1 MKKIDLLNGALIG
14 LVSSFVGI
22 YLFMILFTEY
32 DLMEGI
38 SILKGRGQL
47 GKLIALGSILN
58 LVVFF
63 GLLQINKELM
73 ARGVVLATLILT
85 VITLFA

>member
-1 MKKIDLLNGALIG
+1 MKKIDLLYGAFIG
-14 LVSSFVGI
+14 FVSSFIGI
-22 YLFMILFTEY
+22 YLFMVFFTEY
-32 DLMEGI
+32 HLMEGI
-38 SILKGRGQL
+38 SILKSRGQL
-47 GKLIALGSILN
+47 GKLIALGSVLN

-73 ARGVVLATLILT
+73 AQGVVLATLILT